1 LAHTEAILIVDTR
14 EHNPLLFPRILRVA
28 GQGRVLTIRREALKC
43 GDYALSAA
51 RTGCVIERKGS
62 ASEIITNM
70 LDPVDNARQLRSFDK
85 LAACDYPVLLLEQTP
100 SALLTYNPRDPT
112 HTGGDPSLAFDR
124 LLEAV
129 MSRGIHLLFV
139 GSCNT
144 PDRRIRVGE
153 LVARILLCHHER
165 IRSPAPD
172 LLKLP
177 PLDVH

>member
-1 LAHTEAILIVDTR
+1 
-14 EHNPLLFPRILRVA
+14 
-28 GQGRVLTIRREALKC
+28 
-43 GDYALSAA
+43 
-51 RTGCVIERKGS
+51 
-62 ASEIITNM
+62 
-70 LDPVDNARQLRSFDK
+70 
-85 LAACDYPVLLLEQTP
+85 
-100 SALLTYNPRDPT
+100 
-112 HTGGDPSLAFDR
+112 LAFDR

-165 IRSPAPD
+165 LTPPPSN

-177 PLDVH
+177 PLAVE